1 MDDATIQL
9 ILDNLWPML
18 KATLTMTIPLT
29 IVSFTIGLVI
39 ALLVALARISSITPL
54 SIAARFYISIIR
66 GTPLLVQLFI
76 VFYALPQFGVTLE
89 PFPAAVIAFSLNVG
103 GYAAEVIRSAILSIP
118 KGQWEAAQTIGMG
131 YTTTLQRIVLP
142 RPPVWPFRHCP
153 TRSSRWSRTPPWPR
167 RSSSPNCCASRN
179 SPPHPRS
186 TSSPCTVSRRCT
198 TGRSASSSRP
208 FRADSRPDSTGMW
221 PDDRHS
227 PPLLQVSGVEKSF
240 GEHRV
245 LRDISFEVLPGT
257 VTVIIGPSGS
267 GKTTV
272 LRTLNALD
280 RADAGVISIGEVSV
294 DFAAQMDR
302 STLARFRA
310 QSGMVFQAHNLF
322 PHKTVLQNVTEGPV
336 VVQKRPRE
344 EARADALA
352 LLTQVGLE
360 DKANQ
365 YPYQLS
371 GGQQQR
377 VGIARALALKP
388 KLMLFDE
395 PTSALDPELVGEVL
409 RVIRD
414 LATEGWT
421 MVIVTHEIRFAQQV
435 ADQVLFIDGG
445 VVLERGT
452 AKDVLT
458 NPTGPRLRQ
467 FLHRILDPL

>member
-1 MDDATIQL
+1 
-9 ILDNLWPML
+9 
-18 KATLTMTIPLT
+18 MTD
-29 IVSFTIGLVI
+29 
-39 ALLVALARISSITPL
+39 
-54 SIAARFYISIIR
+54 
-66 GTPLLVQLFI
+66 
-76 VFYALPQFGVTLE
+76 
-89 PFPAAVIAFSLNVG
+89 
-103 GYAAEVIRSAILSIP
+103 
-118 KGQWEAAQTIGMG
+118 
-131 YTTTLQRIVLP
+131 
-142 RPPVWPFRHCP
+142 
-153 TRSSRWSRTPPWPR
+153 
-167 RSSSPNCCASRN
+167 
-179 SPPHPRS
+179 
-186 TSSPCTVSRRCT
+186 TS
-198 TGRSASSSRP
+198 
-208 FRADSRPDSTGMW
+208 
-221 PDDRHS
+221 
-227 PPLLQVSGVEKSF
+227 PLLQVSGVEKSF
-240 GEHRV
+240 GDHQV
-245 LRDISFEVLPGT
+245 LRDISFDVGAGT

-280 RADAGVISIGEVSV
+280 MADAGVITIGDVSV
-294 DFAAQMDR
+294 DFGAEVGR

-310 QSGMVFQAHNLF
+310 QSGMVFQSHNLF

-336 VVQKRPRE
+336 VVQKRPKD
-344 EARADALA
+344 EARADAMR
-352 LLTQVGLE
+352 LLTQVGLAE
-360 DKANQ
+360 KADQ

-445 VVLERGT
+445 VVLERGIPR
-452 AKDVLT
+452 DVLT
-458 NPTGPRLRQ
+458 NPTGARLRQ